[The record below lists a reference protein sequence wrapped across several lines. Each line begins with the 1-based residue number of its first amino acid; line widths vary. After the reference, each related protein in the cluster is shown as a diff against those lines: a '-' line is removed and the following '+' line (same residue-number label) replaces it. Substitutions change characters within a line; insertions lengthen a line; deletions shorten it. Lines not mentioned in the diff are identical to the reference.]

1 MKNRIVKNW
10 RTTLLGLVLLFVAI
24 VLLYL
29 RTLTGG
35 EFIALLPT
43 ILGLLFMPDSVFGRR
58 SENRKCKM

>member
-10 RTTLLGLVLLFVAI
+10 RTTLLGLVLLAAAI

-43 ILGLLFMPDSVFGRR
+43 ILGLLFMPDSVFRIQRR
-58 SENRKCKM
+58 D

>member
-1 MKNRIVKNW
+1 MKTRIVKNW
-10 RTTLLGLVLLFVAI
+10 RTTLLGLFLLAVAI

-43 ILGLLFMPDSVFGRR
+43 ILGLLFMPDSVFKIHRR
-58 SENRKCKM
+58 D